1 MKDKN
6 LLKFAGILGI
16 ILGIISC
23 FTIIGVLWGIPMIIG
38 GDKLNSYSKMEDDEI
53 IKYKDSIFG
62 WSVFFLIFFII
73 SGVLGFIYYI
83 GLTDEKRKKE
93 NNDYMDQLEKLKKLY
108 DDKVLTKEE
117 YEEKKQKILEK
128 I

>member
-23 FTIIGVLWGIPMIIG
+23 FTIVGVLWGIPMIIG

-83 GLTDEKRKKE
+83 GLTDEERKKE

>member
-16 ILGIISC
+16 VLGIISC

-83 GLTDEKRKKE
+83 GLTDEERKKE